1 MYIADWC
8 EAGCSSSAFA
18 TFTPF
23 AIIAALLAPVS
34 SGRLRLGLIR
44 KGLRTG
50 TVSQVFALGAGGL
63 RMPS

>member
-34 SGRLRLGLIR
+34 SGRLRLIG
-44 KGLRTG
+44 KGLRSG